1 MRTSQILLD
10 EPVPTMDPITID
22 ASYPPIP
29 SPATGLTSAS
39 ISPSATTDRLA
50 YSRSQSIQSTPAVPP
65 PDTGYAWIFLAA
77 GFLIETLA
85 FGYVFSIGI
94 FHSYWEKTLFPG
106 ASASTVI
113 TLATTLNGGLMYIT
127 AVVIGPVFTR
137 FPQYRPHLQ
146 YAGLALSVS
155 GIIASAFAT
164 KPWHLVVTAGLMYP
178 LGGCTY
184 YLPAA
189 TLLFQ
194 WWQSKRGCKP
204 RR

>member
-1 MRTSQILLD
+1 M
-10 EPVPTMDPITID
+10 
-22 ASYPPIP
+22 
-29 SPATGLTSAS
+29 
-39 ISPSATTDRLA
+39 
-50 YSRSQSIQSTPAVPP
+50 QSTPAVPP

-85 FGYVFSIGI
+85 FGYVFSIGV
-94 FHSYWEKTLFPG
+94 FHNYWEKTLFPD
-106 ASASTVI
+106 ASASSII

-127 AVVIGPVFTR
+127 AVFVGPVFTR
-137 FPQYRPHLQ
+137 FPQYRAYIQ
-146 YAGLALSVS
+146 YAGLSLSVA

-189 TLLFQ
+189 TLLFT
-194 WWQSKRGCKP
+194 WWQKKRGFAAGVMYSGTGIGGALFPFIMQSLLDHFSYKAAVISLVGS
-204 RR
+204 RL